1 MKGVAEITIDEMA
14 KHLGVSKSTV
24 SRALSGKG
32 RIGKA
37 TRIKIQTFAKEQGG
51 WVEKIQETKITATQN
66 IGVVIPTDAYSINV
80 PFFQECLLGI
90 SEMATML
97 KYNVLITVG
106 EVNDI
111 SGVQTLVE
119 NKKVDGMILLRGVEN
134 DRLLKYLTDIHFP
147 TGLAGTCEYKDVI
160 QVDTDNRAAAET
172 MVSLLISQG
181 YRRFAMV
188 VGIVSYEVNKSRCQG
203 YYDAL
208 DKNGLDRANQM
219 FYPNFIHMELIDS
232 IIADIFAGKIECII
246 CGDDVICTKIMSRLQ
261 AEGYR
266 IPRDISIVSLYN
278 STNLDCFSP
287 AVTAV
292 SISARQ
298 VGNVLGNQLINCLR
312 GDTYNAK
319 TLLGHDILLRK
330 SVGK

>member
-1 MKGVAEITIDEMA
+1 MA
-14 KHLGVSKSTV
+14 KQLGVSKSTV

-32 RIGKA
+32 RIGEA
-37 TRIKIQTFAKEQGG
+37 TRIKIQAYAKEQGG
-51 WVEKIQETKITATQN
+51 WIEKKQEKEITATQN
-66 IGVVIPTDAYSINV
+66 IGVIIPTDAYSINV

-97 KYNVLITVG
+97 NYNVLITVG
-106 EVNDI
+106 EVNNI

-160 QVDTDNRAAAET
+160 QVDTDNRAAAEK

-181 YRRFAMV
+181 YRRFAMI
-188 VGIVSYEVNKSRCQG
+188 VGILSYEVNRSRCQG

-208 DKNGLDRANQM
+208 DKNGLDRDNQM

-232 IIADIFAGKIECII
+232 IISDIFAGKIECII

-298 VGNVLGNQLINCLR
+298 VGNVIGNQLINYIR
-312 GDTYNAK
+312 GDTYITK
-319 TLLGHDILLRK
+319 TLLGFDILLRK

>member
-32 RIGKA
+32 RIGEA

-219 FYPNFIHMELIDS
+219 FNPFL
-232 IIADIFAGKIECII
+232 
-246 CGDDVICTKIMSRLQ
+246 SR
-261 AEGYR
+261 A
-266 IPRDISIVSLYN
+266 S
-278 STNLDCFSP
+278 
-287 AVTAV
+287 
-292 SISARQ
+292 
-298 VGNVLGNQLINCLR
+298 
-312 GDTYNAK
+312 
-319 TLLGHDILLRK
+319 
-330 SVGK
+330 